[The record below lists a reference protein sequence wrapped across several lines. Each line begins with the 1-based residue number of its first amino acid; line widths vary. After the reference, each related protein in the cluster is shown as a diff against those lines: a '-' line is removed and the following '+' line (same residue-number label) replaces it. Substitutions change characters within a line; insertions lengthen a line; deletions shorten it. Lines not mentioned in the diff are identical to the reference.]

1 MTDRVE
7 SVRTSYSDR
16 ATEYIEALGSIE
28 HAAAPDLALVER
40 WARNIKGPVLD
51 VGCGPGQWTHYL
63 VGLGIDTEGVDP
75 VSEFIENARETYPGV
90 RYRIGKAESL
100 GVDDASL
107 GGILAWYSL
116 IHTAPRADQYHAHRI
131 CAGHPPGRWPRT
143 RLLHWPEV
151 GTIRTRDHHGVLL
164 ANRPLDRQSGSGRL
178 HRHAHRDTHRPH
190 HPAAW
195 RNSRDTRI
203 KKHRIGSESKEAQTR
218 TELLLRPHGVPNS
231 WSY

>member
-116 IHTAPRADQYHAHRI
+116 IHTAPEQISTTLTEFARGIHPGGGLALDLLTAKVEA
-131 CAGHPPGRWPRT
+131 AGFTVTHIETHTDRT
-143 RLLHWPEV
+143 
-151 GTIRTRDHHGVLL
+151 T
-164 ANRPLDRQSGSGRL
+164 
-178 HRHAHRDTHRPH
+178 
-190 HPAAW
+190 
-195 RNSRDTRI
+195 
-203 KKHRIGSESKEAQTR
+203 
-218 TELLLRPHGVPNS
+218 RPHGAILATRAS
-231 WSY
+231 RSTG

>member
-1 MTDRVE
+1 MIFLEEKVVLMTDRVE

-16 ATEYIEALGSIE
+16 ATEYIAALGSIE

-116 IHTAPRADQYHAHRI
+116 IHTAPEQISTTLTEFARGIHPGGGLALGFFTGPKLEPFEHAI
-131 CAGHPPGRWPRT
+131 TTAYYWPIDLLTAKVEAAGFTVTHIETHTDRT
-143 RLLHWPEV
+143 
-151 GTIRTRDHHGVLL
+151 T
-164 ANRPLDRQSGSGRL
+164 
-178 HRHAHRDTHRPH
+178 
-190 HPAAW
+190 
-195 RNSRDTRI
+195 
-203 KKHRIGSESKEAQTR
+203 
-218 TELLLRPHGVPNS
+218 RPHGAILATRAS
-231 WSY
+231 RSTG